1 MLKSKWKM
9 KVVVAVYA
17 GKERRESE
25 ASWFKTSESEK

>member
-9 KVVVAVYA
+9 KVVAAVYA

-25 ASWFKTSESEK
+25 ASWFQNFRE